1 MNFNQ
6 TRGCN
11 LYFSLEETISRVKV
25 KVLDQHRQILFRLL
39 FGLRV
44 RSWIMSEIITKG
56 FECTNS
62 VKHYS

>member
-25 KVLDQHRQILFRLL
+25 LDQHPQILFRLL

>member
-6 TRGCN
+6 TRRCN

-25 KVLDQHRQILFRLL
+25 KVLDQHPQILFRLL

-56 FECTNS
+56 LNAQI
-62 VKHYS
+62 V

>member
-25 KVLDQHRQILFRLL
+25 LDQHPQILFRLL
-39 FGLRV
+39 FGLGV

-56 FECTNS
+56 FECPNS

>member
-25 KVLDQHRQILFRLL
+25 LDQHPQILFRLL
-39 FGLRV
+39 FGLGV

-56 FECTNS
+56 FECPNS
-62 VKHYS
+62 MKHYS